1 MADDAMSEQAIVAR
15 EKDDVSL
22 VDIAKFFARDY
33 EDILGKNAWQ
43 HAAAKDSDACGS
55 GKLQHF
61 RN

>member
-1 MADDAMSEQAIVAR
+1 MSEQAIVAR